1 MARFKDAAIGFRVHT
16 GWSTAVILTGTRVSP
31 RIVER
36 RRVELC
42 DPSVPDSRAPYH
54 AALGRPE
61 AEGALIVE
69 RACEVT
75 RRVATRSIRDLV
87 DKLSADGFRL
97 VGVGLVVGS
106 IQNPAKLGN
115 PHVHAHAAE
124 GQLYREVLEA
134 GAAACG
140 AFVRVFVERD
150 LYTETPGAL
159 GHSAQEIKRVA
170 AALGKDLGPPWRAE
184 EKAAAVAAW
193 AVLS

>member
-61 AEGALIVE
+61 AEGAVIVE
-69 RACEVT
+69 
-75 RRVATRSIRDLV
+75 
-87 DKLSADGFRL
+87 
-97 VGVGLVVGS
+97 
-106 IQNPAKLGN
+106 
-115 PHVHAHAAE
+115 
-124 GQLYREVLEA
+124 
-134 GAAACG
+134 
-140 AFVRVFVERD
+140 
-150 LYTETPGAL
+150 
-159 GHSAQEIKRVA
+159 
-170 AALGKDLGPPWRAE
+170 RAE